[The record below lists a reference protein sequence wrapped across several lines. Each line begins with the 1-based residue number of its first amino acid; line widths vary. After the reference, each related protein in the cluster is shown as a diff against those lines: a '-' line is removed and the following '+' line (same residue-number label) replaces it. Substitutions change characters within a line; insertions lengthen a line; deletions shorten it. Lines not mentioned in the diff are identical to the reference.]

1 MTQKRW
7 TFTFTLAALLI
18 LMSLFAA
25 GCGGNTGEVQE
36 SMGSDPIEAVPDAAD
51 STIPEPTQA
60 APTTEEITAAEP
72 TEPAP
77 SVEESTSAETA
88 LDGKL
93 LLETRCTQCH
103 DLGRVT
109 TTSKTAEAWEKTVVR
124 MVGKGTKLN
133 AEEQAVL
140 IEYLSTTYP

>member
-1 MTQKRW
+1 MTQKKW
-7 TFTFTLAALLI
+7 TLTLTLVALMV
-18 LMSLFAA
+18 LMSLFTA
-25 GCGGNTGEVQE
+25 GCGGNTGERSE
-36 SMGSDPIEAVPDAAD
+36 STGSEFIEAVPDTED
-51 STIPEPTQA
+51 STRPEPTQA
-60 APTTEEITAAEP
+60 APTAEEHMAAEP
-72 TEPAP
+72 TEAAQ
-77 SVEESTSAETA
+77 VEEESESGEAA

-109 TTSKTAEAWEKTVVR
+109 NASKTAEAWEKTVVR
-124 MVGKGTKLN
+124 MVGKGAKLN